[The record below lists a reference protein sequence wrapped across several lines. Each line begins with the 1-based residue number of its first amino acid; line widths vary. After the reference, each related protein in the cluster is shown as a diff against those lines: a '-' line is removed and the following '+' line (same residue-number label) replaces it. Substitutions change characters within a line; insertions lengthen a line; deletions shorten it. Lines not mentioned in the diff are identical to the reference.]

1 MVTYDSINMMFQFG
15 MFLAATAA
23 TIVALIT
30 LSTNRK
36 K

>member
-1 MVTYDSINMMFQFG
+1 MVTYEAMNMMFQFG
-15 MFLAATAA
+15 ILLAAIA
-23 TIVALIT
+23 TTFVAIIA

>member
-1 MVTYDSINMMFQFG
+1 MVTYDAMNMMFQFG
-15 MFLAATAA
+15 IFLATVAGAITAIIA
-23 TIVALIT
+23 